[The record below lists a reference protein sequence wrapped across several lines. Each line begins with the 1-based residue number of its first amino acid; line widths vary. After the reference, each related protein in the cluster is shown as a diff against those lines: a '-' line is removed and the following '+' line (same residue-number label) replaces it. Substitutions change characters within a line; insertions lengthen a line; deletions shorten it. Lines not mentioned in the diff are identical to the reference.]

1 MADTR
6 ANVTAS
12 QQGSRYRSLIA
23 KIALL
28 MLAIYAAACSF
39 FYFRQDRMTFPA
51 PATYPRMTPSD
62 AGIPFEDLHIPVNKS
77 QQIHAWW
84 IPAGPASAS
93 ADKVLLVFHGNG
105 YVLEQS
111 VTLELIPLHSL
122 GANLLLVDYRGYGSS
137 SAVTPTEERVNED
150 ARAAF
155 DYLISQRKVLS
166 RNIIFFGRSIG
177 TGPATEMAKEHADA
191 GGLILISPFTSTVD
205 IAKTIWYLRIFPLT
219 LLSHNNFDNLL
230 KISDVHIP
238 IFIAVGSEDRL
249 TPPAMAQALFQ
260 AANEPKQLYV
270 SPGAD
275 HNDIMEV
282 GVAALEKQITAFI
295 EPLH

>member
-1 MADTR
+1 
-6 ANVTAS
+6 
-12 QQGSRYRSLIA
+12 
-23 KIALL
+23 
-28 MLAIYAAACSF
+28 
-39 FYFRQDRMTFPA
+39 
-51 PATYPRMTPSD
+51 
-62 AGIPFEDLHIPVNKS
+62 
-77 QQIHAWW
+77 
-84 IPAGPASAS
+84 
-93 ADKVLLVFHGNG
+93 
-105 YVLEQS
+105 
-111 VTLELIPLHSL
+111 
-122 GANLLLVDYRGYGSS
+122 
-137 SAVTPTEERVNED
+137 
-150 ARAAF
+150 
-155 DYLISQRKVLS
+155 
-166 RNIIFFGRSIG
+166 
-177 TGPATEMAKEHADA
+177 
-191 GGLILISPFTSTVD
+191 VD

-219 LLSHNNFDNLL
+219 LLSHNKFDNLL